1 MNPKPMSILLIT
13 LLIALSVTSGYAID
27 HSNLDEGRPLRVED
41 AYSIADGELAL
52 EAGLG
57 FSIERRAEDRFFSP
71 FEILYGAYPNLQI
84 GFGTS
89 FSTESDNEQAKFGD
103 LELEALYNF
112 NQETLRI
119 PAFGIRVELNVPSGV
134 DSPGTGVILKGLITK
149 SLDRLRV
156 HANPAD
162 QYLNGE
168 RDGKRDNRL
177 EFILGASYPVGAPGY
192 TRLTV
197 IGDVFTDVSVQRDD
211 TNIVG
216 TEFGLRY
223 QLTQRV
229 VLDTGIGSE
238 FAGASERAFFYM
250 TAGVLCRFLDFCWRK
265 SFVIG
270 NCLVFLVLV
279 GTRHGV
285 FLHLSL
291 IG

>member
-71 FEILYGAYPNLQI
+71 FEILYGAYPNLQ
-84 GFGTS
+84 
-89 FSTESDNEQAKFGD
+89 
-103 LELEALYNF
+103 
-112 NQETLRI
+112 
-119 PAFGIRVELNVPSGV
+119 
-134 DSPGTGVILKGLITK
+134 LKGLITK